1 MTSGFCKLDLM
12 FSLSLLS
19 ALMLHIW
26 LTLQLVNHG
35 AVNEH
40 NILIHPRNFQYSLD
54 WACYCEGQGIFV

>member
-1 MTSGFCKLDLM
+1 M
-12 FSLSLLS
+12 FSERLLS

-40 NILIHPRNFQYSLD
+40 NILIHPRNFQYSLCLG
-54 WACYCEGQGIFV
+54 WVCYCVSAREYLCNNLLSM